1 MRIEERKILL
11 KNGEM
16 AILRSPQKEDAQQMI
31 DYMRATSGETDYMVR
46 YPEEISMT
54 IEEEQELIE
63 RVEESEDEVF
73 TGLFVG
79 DKMIG
84 NANIHMIL
92 NRIRTR
98 HRASFGISIRQEY
111 WGMGLGSVLL
121 EKCLECAKQIGYE
134 QVELEVVSTN
144 ERGIHLYEK
153 YGFENCG
160 TVKHAQRMKDGTY
173 QDEYLMICFLQ
184 Q

>member
-11 KNGEM
+11 KNGET

-31 DYMRATSGETDYMVR
+31 DYMRATSGETNYMVR

-63 RVEESEDEVF
+63 RVKESEDEVF

-84 NANIHMIL
+84 NANIHMI
-92 NRIRTR
+92 
-98 HRASFGISIRQEY
+98 
-111 WGMGLGSVLL
+111 
-121 EKCLECAKQIGYE
+121 
-134 QVELEVVSTN
+134 
-144 ERGIHLYEK
+144 
-153 YGFENCG
+153 
-160 TVKHAQRMKDGTY
+160 
-173 QDEYLMICFLQ
+173 
-184 Q
+184 

>member
-134 QVELEVVSTN
+134 QVELEVIASNT
-144 ERGIHLYEK
+144 GAIALYESLGFHIYGTMKHNMK
-153 YGFENCG
+153 Y
-160 TVKHAQRMKDGTY
+160 KDGTY
-173 QDEYLMICFLQ
+173 ADAHMMVKYFNH
-184 Q
+184 